1 MVISHNFG
9 VNLSNGGIGMGA
21 KNWVLEGDYKQK
33 SVTMK
38 GKTAV
43 LVAGLMKQIP
53 LDKTTIDQ
61 IEVVD
66 EEQNQSMG
74 SAMARGAVG
83 SLLLGPFGAVAALTA
98 KKKGVHVVAIQ
109 FKDGKK
115 SLLELDDTRFKAI
128 KMSMF

>member
-1 MVISHNFG
+1 MNFG
-9 VNLSNGGIGMGA
+9 INLNIGGIGMSA
-21 KNWVLEGDYKQK
+21 KNWVLEGDYKHK

-43 LVAGLMKQIP
+43 LFAGITKQIP
-53 LDKTTIDQ
+53 LDRTTIDQ
-61 IEVVD
+61 IEVMD
-66 EEQNQSMG
+66 EEHSQSMG
-74 SAMARGAVG
+74 SAVARGAVG

-98 KKKGVHVVAIQ
+98 KQKGVYVVAIQ

-128 KMSMF
+128 KVAMF